1 MHVVR
6 SVYICCRFPQQ
17 KYRTVLPAKVCAA
30 LRLRGRYAA
39 SVGVVYIFEHLHTST
54 VMHYNNS
61 ASLRLHDSNAM
72 SASTPQEYSVMYSI
86 CFFLRA
92 FALTTI

>member
-61 ASLRLHDSNAM
+61 A
-72 SASTPQEYSVMYSI
+72 MYSI